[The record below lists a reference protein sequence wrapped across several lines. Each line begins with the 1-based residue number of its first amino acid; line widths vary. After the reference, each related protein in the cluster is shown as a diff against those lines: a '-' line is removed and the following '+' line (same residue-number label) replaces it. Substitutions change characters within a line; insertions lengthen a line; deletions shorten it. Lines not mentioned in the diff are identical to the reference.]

1 MSPPAVASV
10 PAAMRAAPTA
20 TSDAALQVSAL
31 RDCHQLPTDQA
42 TVAEATTTL
51 ASEMDMPRMLVSISG
66 TKPSTAKKAADSKN
80 ADAAAAGI
88 PGRARKVPGGTMRAR
103 AGRPMA
109 MP

>member
-10 PAAMRAAPTA
+10 PTAMRPLPVA

-31 RDCHQLPTDQA
+31 RDCHQLPADHA

-51 ASEMDMPRMLVSISG
+51 AAKMDMPRMPVSIKG
-66 TKPSTAKKAADSKN
+66 TKPSTAKKADDSKN

-88 PGRARKVPGGTMRAR
+88 PGRARKVPCGTMRAR
-103 AGRPMA
+103 AGS
-109 MP
+109 